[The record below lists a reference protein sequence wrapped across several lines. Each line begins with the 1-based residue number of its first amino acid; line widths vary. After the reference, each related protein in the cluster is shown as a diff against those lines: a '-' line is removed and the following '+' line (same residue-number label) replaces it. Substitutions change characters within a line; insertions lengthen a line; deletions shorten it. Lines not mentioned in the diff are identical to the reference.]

1 MARDWWRPPWSGPS
15 TPGGVTRNLTEN
27 LDAAPEATDPAGV
40 LVSHQGGLVP
50 QASVF
55 LSSLI
60 SSRRLGAELPAAGG
74 DGTWEQRAARW
85 LTVTPFRKAVN
96 AKGSTKDTSTFTWK
110 R

>member
-1 MARDWWRPPWSGPS
+1 MLRRRPRIWRESLCLTREAWSP
-15 TPGGVTRNLTEN
+15 R
-27 LDAAPEATDPAGV
+27 
-40 LVSHQGGLVP
+40 
-50 QASVF
+50 ASVF

-60 SSRRLGAELPAAGG
+60 SSRRLGAELPAVGG
-74 DGTWEQRAARW
+74 DGIWEQRAARW